1 MIKNSNT
8 VLKCINCNPTDE
20 LVKMNPRSITRGK
33 LAEYCRNFVGI
44 QIYSNAP
51 EDYNE
56 KLDQLIC
63 PFCNNKLVDT
73 KLSLEDFHLIGKA
86 ADYNREILDL
96 MIELHNN
103 DPIEYQLKLNQ
114 FRLQQE
120 QHKAIE
126 EQQRNENK
134 PHCPH
139 CKSTN
144 IKSISGLNRGASIAI
159 WGIFSKKINKSF
171 ECKNCGYTW

>member
-1 MIKNSNT
+1 MENSKT
-8 VLKCINCNPTDE
+8 VLKCNNCDPSYKLGE
-20 LVKMNPRSITRGK
+20 MNQRWKNIGK
-33 LAEYCRNFVGI
+33 LAEYCKNFVGI

-51 EDYNE
+51 ENYNE

-73 KLSLEDFHLIGKA
+73 KLPLDDFHIIGKVT
-86 ADYNREILDL
+86 DYNREILDL
-96 MIELHNN
+96 MIELYNN
-103 DPIEYQLKLNQ
+103 DLIDYQLKLNQ
-114 FRLQQE
+114 FKLQQE
-120 QHKAIE
+120 QHEAIE

-144 IKSISGLNRGASIAI
+144 IKPISGLNRGASIAI

>member
-1 MIKNSNT
+1 MKRICKKCGYIDVNEIDSCPVCAGDEWDDYEVYQIKHFSTDESFVNAMIK
-8 VLKCINCNPTDE
+8 LKQEN
-20 LVKMNPRSITRGK
+20 
-33 LAEYCRNFVGI
+33 
-44 QIYSNAP
+44 
-51 EDYNE
+51 
-56 KLDQLIC
+56 
-63 PFCNNKLVDT
+63 
-73 KLSLEDFHLIGKA
+73 
-86 ADYNREILDL
+86 
-96 MIELHNN
+96 
-103 DPIEYQLKLNQ
+103 PIEYQLKLNQ
-114 FRLQQE
+114 FKLQQE
-120 QHKAIE
+120 QHKIIE